1 MALNKSGL
9 EGSIKALLSEE
20 KGKIDNATS
29 IDNIAAKLASAIEVF
44 VKSGTVNTTVT
55 TTGSAAAQTGTGVG
69 SIS

>member
-29 IDNIAAKLASAIEVF
+29 IDNIAAKLASAIEIF

>member
-20 KGKIDNATS
+20 KGKVDNATS
-29 IDNIAAKLASAIEVF
+29 IDNIAAKLASAIEIF